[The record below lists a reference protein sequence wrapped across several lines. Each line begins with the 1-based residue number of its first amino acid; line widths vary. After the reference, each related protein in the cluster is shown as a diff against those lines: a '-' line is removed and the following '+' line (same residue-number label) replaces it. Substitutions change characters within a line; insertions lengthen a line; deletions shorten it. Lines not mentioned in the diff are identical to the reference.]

1 MAVTNTKRRNTLR
14 NAFYRSAREWL
25 AMKTRNMAKTYT
37 RRDRVLLKSDYY
49 DNQGWG
55 CLRKCWLGYKI
66 AKSEGDED
74 KMVHYA
80 KGIQR
85 LQCDLGIDIE
95 DFSHLGLCTPSSSP
109 HEAIEGQ
116 DEASNDFEHNT
127 TYGDALNIDEKPKE
141 VYEFDNYEDYVSTL
155 PMGAEAISKDEFY
168 KRHNE

>member
-14 NAFYRSAREWL
+14 NAFNRSAREWL

-109 HEAIEGQ
+109 MKQ
-116 DEASNDFEHNT
+116 
-127 TYGDALNIDEKPKE
+127 
-141 VYEFDNYEDYVSTL
+141 
-155 PMGAEAISKDEFY
+155 
-168 KRHNE
+168 